1 MNSENIQL
9 AQMDIIRQ
17 VLNVSDMNILER
29 IKTFL
34 VNSKEGDDVYAK
46 NNRISVKLQKILMK
60 LVKNIRMVRLFISE
74 CSRCSAMDGISMKY
88 QIDFSKKAEKV
99 IRKWKKSN
107 PALFKKLYDLLPEL
121 EKHPETGTGHPE
133 PLVGGNSVTYS
144 RHITAHDRII
154 YDIYRNEVVVLIV
167 KAEGHYK
174 DK

>member
-60 LVKNIRMVRLFISE
+60 LVKNIRMVRLFIF
-74 CSRCSAMDGISMKY
+74 RVQQML
-88 QIDFSKKAEKV
+88 
-99 IRKWKKSN
+99 SN
-107 PALFKKLYDLLPEL
+107 GWNLYEIP
-121 EKHPETGTGHPE
+121 
-133 PLVGGNSVTYS
+133 
-144 RHITAHDRII
+144 DRFF
-154 YDIYRNEVVVLIV
+154 
-167 KAEGHYK
+167 
-174 DK
+174 

>member
-60 LVKNIRMVRLFISE
+60 LVKNIRMVRLFIF
-74 CSRCSAMDGISMKY
+74 RVQQML
-88 QIDFSKKAEKV
+88 
-99 IRKWKKSN
+99 SN
-107 PALFKKLYDLLPEL
+107 GWSLYEIP
-121 EKHPETGTGHPE
+121 
-133 PLVGGNSVTYS
+133 
-144 RHITAHDRII
+144 DRFF
-154 YDIYRNEVVVLIV
+154 
-167 KAEGHYK
+167 
-174 DK
+174 

>member
-60 LVKNIRMVRLFISE
+60 LVKNI
-74 CSRCSAMDGISMKY
+74 
-88 QIDFSKKAEKV
+88 
-99 IRKWKKSN
+99 KW
-107 PALFKKLYDLLPEL
+107 
-121 EKHPETGTGHPE
+121 
-133 PLVGGNSVTYS
+133 
-144 RHITAHDRII
+144 
-154 YDIYRNEVVVLIV
+154 
-167 KAEGHYK
+167 
-174 DK
+174 

>member
-60 LVKNIRMVRLFISE
+60 LVKNIRMVRLFIF
-74 CSRCSAMDGISMKY
+74 RVQQML
-88 QIDFSKKAEKV
+88 
-99 IRKWKKSN
+99 SN
-107 PALFKKLYDLLPEL
+107 GWNLYEIP
-121 EKHPETGTGHPE
+121 
-133 PLVGGNSVTYS
+133 
-144 RHITAHDRII
+144 DRSF
-154 YDIYRNEVVVLIV
+154 
-167 KAEGHYK
+167 
-174 DK
+174 

>member
-60 LVKNIRMVRLFISE
+60 LVKNIRMERLFIF
-74 CSRCSAMDGISMKY
+74 RVQQML
-88 QIDFSKKAEKV
+88 
-99 IRKWKKSN
+99 SN
-107 PALFKKLYDLLPEL
+107 GWNLYEIP
-121 EKHPETGTGHPE
+121 
-133 PLVGGNSVTYS
+133 
-144 RHITAHDRII
+144 DRFF
-154 YDIYRNEVVVLIV
+154 
-167 KAEGHYK
+167 
-174 DK
+174 